1 MKCRI
6 DLVVPCAMRTGHNV
20 EIVEIKSGSRRDDMI
35 PLGDQDK
42 ISIMYCDRFIEI
54 LAIHT
59 LEGEPVARR
68 DAMII
73 RLLKVSFVRR
83 VLGIMFVRRER
94 GPVASRSNDLDD
106 DQALR
111 CLVGI
116 QDVLDAALR
125 SAFTA

>member
-1 MKCRI
+1 MK
-6 DLVVPCAMRTGHNV
+6 
-20 EIVEIKSGSRRDDMI
+20 

-42 ISIMYCDRFIEI
+42 ISIVYCDRFIEI

-59 LEGEPVARR
+59 LEGEPIVRR

-83 VLGIMFVRRER
+83 VLGIVFVWRER
-94 GPVASRSNDLDD
+94 GPIARRRDDLDD

-125 SAFTA
+125 IALTA